1 VSVEVREAAGRR
13 WWALG
18 VLSLAVVVI
27 GMDNFILNL
36 ALPTLVRELE
46 ATASQLQWMVDAYVV
61 VFAGL
66 LLLMGALGDR
76 FGRKRLLNLGLL
88 VFVAAS
94 AASAWASSPEV
105 LIGARAAL
113 GVGAA
118 MIFPATLSIIT
129 AIFPPAERGRA
140 IGAWAA
146 MAGLGV
152 VLGPVVGGWLL
163 ERFWWGS
170 VFLINVPVVAV
181 VLLAGWLLV
190 PESKDPQATPLDP
203 AGAVLSTA
211 GVATLVFGLIEAPDN
226 GWTDPVTLAA
236 FGIAAVLLVGFVA
249 WERRTPHPMLQLAFF
264 RNPRFSAASIASTL
278 AFFAV
283 FGTLFMLTQHLQF
296 VLGYTPLEAGLR
308 VMPVATLVV
317 GAPLGARVAERLG
330 TKAAVATGFAVAA
343 VGLGLLSAADA
354 GDGYG
359 PVAWALAVLGFWMGL
374 AMAPA
379 TDSIMGAVPTAK
391 AGVGSAMNTTTRQVG
406 GALGVA
412 VLGSVLTSA
421 YRDQV
426 APALEGLPAQAAT
439 LAGDSVGAALGV
451 AARLGAPSGE
461 LAQAARAAFVDAM
474 GTAALAG
481 AAVALLGA
489 VVALAFLPA
498 HPKEEPAELV
508 DEEQAAGEAG
518 SPNRELSE
526 RTSV

>member
-1 VSVEVREAAGRR
+1 VRTQEREVASRR
-13 WWALG
+13 QWWALG

-36 ALPTLVRELE
+36 ALPTLVRELA
-46 ATASQLQWMVDAYVV
+46 ATASELQWMVDAYVV

-66 LLLMGALGDR
+66 LLSMGAMGDR
-76 FGRKRLLNLGLL
+76 FGRKRVLNLGLL

-94 AASAWASSPEV
+94 AASAWAGSAEV

-129 AIFPPAERGRA
+129 AMFPPTQRGRA

-163 ERFWWGS
+163 DRFWWGS

-190 PESKDPQATPLDP
+190 PESKDPAATRLDP

-211 GVATLVFGLIEAPDN
+211 GVAALVYGLIEAPDN
-226 GWTDPVTLAA
+226 GWTDPLTLGAFALAALLLAA
-236 FGIAAVLLVGFVA
+236 FVA
-249 WERRTPHPMLQLAFF
+249 WQRRTSHPMLQLALF
-264 RNPRFSAASIASTL
+264 RNPRFSAASTL

-283 FGTLFMLTQHLQF
+283 FGALFVLTQHLQF
-296 VLGYTPLEAGLR
+296 VLGYTPLQAGLR

-317 GAPLGARVAERLG
+317 GAPLGARLAERLG
-330 TKAAVATGFAVAA
+330 TKAAVAAGFTVAA
-343 VGLGLLSAADA
+343 VGLWLLSAVEV
-354 GDGYG
+354 GKGYA
-359 PVAWALAVLGFWMGL
+359 PVAWTLGVLGFGMGL

-379 TDSIMGAVPTAK
+379 TDSIMGAVPTAR

-421 YRDQV
+421 YRDQLT
-426 APALEGLPAQAAT
+426 PALAGLPDQAAT
-439 LAGDSVGAALGV
+439 LARDSVGAALGV
-451 AARLGAPSGE
+451 AARLGPTGGE
-461 LAQAARAAFVDAM
+461 LAPAARAAFVDAM

-489 VVALAFLPA
+489 AVALAFLPA
-498 HPKEEPAELV
+498 RPAQEPAGHR
-508 DEEQAAGEAG
+508 Q
-518 SPNRELSE
+518 PT
-526 RTSV
+526 RTAQPRA

>member
-1 VSVEVREAAGRR
+1 VRMQARQVHGRR
-13 WWALG
+13 WWTLG
-18 VLSLAVVVI
+18 VLSLSVVVI

-36 ALPTLVRELE
+36 ALPTLVRELQ

-66 LLLMGALGDR
+66 LLIMGALGDR
-76 FGRKRLLNLGLL
+76 FGRKLVLNLGLG

-94 AASAWASSPEV
+94 VVSAWAGSAGV
-105 LIGARAAL
+105 LIAARSAL

-118 MIFPATLSIIT
+118 MIFPATLSIVT

-140 IGAWAA
+140 IGAWAG

-163 ERFWWGS
+163 EQFWWGS

-181 VLLAGWLLV
+181 VLTAGWLLI

-203 AGAVLSTA
+203 LGAVLSTA
-211 GVATLVFGLIEAPDN
+211 GIATLVFGLIEAPDN
-226 GWTDPVTLAA
+226 GWTGPVTLAA
-236 FGIAAVLLVGFVA
+236 FGSAVVLLAGFVA
-249 WERRTPHPMLQLAFF
+249 WELHTPHPMLRMSFF
-264 RNPRFSAASIASTL
+264 GNPRFSAASIASTL

-283 FGTLFMLTQHLQF
+283 FGSLFVLTQHLQF
-296 VLGYTPLEAGLR
+296 VLGFTPLEAGIR

-330 TKAAVATGFAVAA
+330 TKAAVTAGFAIAA
-343 VGLGLLSAADA
+343 VGLWLISSVNI
-354 GDGYG
+354 GDSYA
-359 PVAWALAVLGFWMGL
+359 PIAWALGVLGFGMGL

-379 TDSIMGAVPTAK
+379 TEAIMGSLPTAK

-421 YRDQV
+421 YRDQLT
-426 APALEGLPAQAAT
+426 PALAGLPGQAAT
-439 LAGDSVGAALGV
+439 LARDSVGAALGV
-451 AARLGAPSGE
+451 ASRLGPAGGE
-461 LAQAARAAFVDAM
+461 LAQAARGAFVDAM
-474 GTAALAG
+474 GAAALVG

-498 HPKEEPAELV
+498 RATQPA
-508 DEEQAAGEAG
+508 DEEQAAQ
-518 SPNRELSE
+518 P
-526 RTSV
+526 

>member
-1 VSVEVREAAGRR
+1 MNEQTTHQEREVASRWQ

-36 ALPTLVRELE
+36 ALPTLVRELR
-46 ATASQLQWMVDAYVV
+46 ATASQLQWLVDAYVV

-66 LLLMGALGDR
+66 LLTTGAVGDR
-76 FGRKRLLNLGLL
+76 FGRKRLLTLGLL

-94 AASAWASSPEV
+94 AASAWAGSAEV

-118 MIFPATLSIIT
+118 MIFPATLSIVT
-129 AIFPPAERGRA
+129 AIFPPAQRGRA

-146 MAGLGV
+146 MAGLGI

-163 ERFWWGS
+163 DRFWWGS

-181 VLLAGWLLV
+181 VLLAGWLLI
-190 PESKDPQATPLDP
+190 PESKDPAATPLDP
-203 AGAVLSTA
+203 LGAVLSTA
-211 GVATLVFGLIEAPDN
+211 GIAALVYGLIEAPDN
-226 GWTDPVTLAA
+226 GWTDPLTLAA
-236 FGIAAVLLVGFVA
+236 FALAVLLLAGFVV
-249 WERRTPHPMLQLAFF
+249 WQRRTPHPMLQLVFF
-264 RNPRFSAASIASTL
+264 RNPRFSAATIASTL

-283 FGTLFMLTQHLQF
+283 FGVLFVLTQHLQF
-296 VLGYTPLEAGLR
+296 ALGYTPLQAGLR
-308 VMPVATLVV
+308 IMPVATLVV
-317 GAPLGARVAERLG
+317 GAPLGARMAERLG
-330 TKAAVATGFAVAA
+330 TKAAVAAGFTIAA
-343 VGLGLLSAADA
+343 VGLGLLSAVDI

-359 PVAWALAVLGFWMGL
+359 PVAWTLGVLGFGMGL

-379 TDSIMGAVPTAK
+379 VDSIMGAVPTAR

-421 YRDQV
+421 YRDQLT
-426 APALEGLPAQAAT
+426 PALAGLPEEAAT
-439 LAGDSVGAALGV
+439 VARDSVGAALGV
-451 AARLGAPSGE
+451 AARLGPAGGE

-474 GTAALAG
+474 GTAAMAG
-481 AAVALLGA
+481 ATVALLGA
-489 VVALAFLPA
+489 VVALAFLPSRPQA
-498 HPKEEPAELV
+498 EPV
-508 DEEQAAGEAG
+508 DAQHAAATTQ
-518 SPNRELSE
+518 P
-526 RTSV
+526 